1 MLLDPFNARLRVVQT
16 PLAWIR
22 TGTDQKRVNDE
33 AVAALARAKKN
44 VYQRAGE
51 LVRVQRRQEGARLVP
66 RINPLPLASLRELL
80 SEVAQFEGERGLVHP
95 PDWCVA
101 GVAARCEWEDIP
113 QLSHAVE
120 YPVLRKDGSVL
131 QVPGYDPTTQL
142 LYAPSGDFV
151 HVPEDPTKEQAE
163 AARDR
168 LLDLVCDFP
177 FAQPV
182 HRAAWLA
189 GLLTLFARHAYDGPT
204 PLFLVDGNVRGA
216 GKGLLC
222 HVAALVATGR
232 RMPVTTQVLDE
243 AEERKRITAV
253 ARAGDPLMLI
263 DNISRPFGNGAI
275 DSALTS
281 TVWKERLLGQSD
293 VQEYPLATV
302 WWGTGNNVQFKAGA
316 DTARRTL
323 HMRLLSP
330 EQNPEARTSFK
341 HPNLVG
347 YILQR
352 RPQLVADALTLL
364 RGYQVQRA
372 KEPLTLRP
380 WGSFEDW
387 SEVVRTTIVWAGL
400 PDPIEAHEQ
409 LAQLADVTSSALKD
423 LVYGWAELCHA
434 KNVQSCSARQAVEW
448 LSEDLEYKGRSAGVS
463 LVFAR
468 LHDAL
473 GELCITHGRPLPD
486 VKQLGYTLR
495 SYRGRVVDG
504 QYLET
509 NGKVD
514 GGGQQWMVQNR

>member
-1 MLLDPFNARLRVVQT
+1 MQRSNYSDRSTHFLLGRR
-16 PLAWIR
+16 WIE

-33 AVAALARAKKN
+33 AIEALSTAAN
-44 VYQRAGE
+44 VYHRAGA
-51 LVRVQRRQEGARLVP
+51 LVRVVRRREGARMVP
-66 RINPLPLASLRELL
+66 KINPLPIASLRELL
-80 SEVAQFEGERGLVHP
+80 SEVADFQGARGTVHP
-95 PDWCVA
+95 PDWCVS
-101 GVAARCEWEDIP
+101 GVAARGHWDKIR

-120 YPVLRKDGSVL
+120 YPVLRRDGTVM
-131 QVPGYDPTTQL
+131 QVPGYDEETQL
-142 LYAPSGDFV
+142 LYAPSGEFLP
-151 HVPEDPTKEQAE
+151 VPDQPTYEQVLQ
-163 AARDR
+163 ARDR

-177 FAQPV
+177 FAQPI

-189 GLLTLFARHAYDGPT
+189 GLLTLFARHGYEGPS

-232 RMPVTTQVLDE
+232 RMPVTTQVIDE

-330 EQNPEARTSFK
+330 EQNPEARTVFT

-347 YILQR
+347 YVLQR
-352 RPQLVADALTLL
+352 RPQLVADALTML
-364 RGYQVQRA
+364 RGYQVQRLTQ
-372 KEPLTLRP
+372 PLTLRP

-409 LAQLADVTSSALKD
+409 LAQLADVTSTALKD
-423 LVYGWAELCHA
+423 LIDGWGELCRS
-434 KNVQSCSARQAVEW
+434 KNVQACTVRQAVAW
-448 LSEDLEYKGRSAGVS
+448 LAEDLEHVGKTGGS
-463 LVFAR
+463 LFYTR

-473 GELCITHGRPLPD
+473 GELCFTHGRPLPD
-486 VKQLGYTLR
+486 VRQLGYTLR

-504 QYLET
+504 SYLET
-509 NGKVD
+509 DGKAE
-514 GGGQQWMVQNR
+514 GGGQQWTVKQR

>member
-1 MLLDPFNARLRVVQT
+1 MPPSRSRDRAEWPAPRRCIV
-16 PLAWIR
+16 
-22 TGTDQKRVNDE
+22 TGPDEKRVNDE
-33 AVAALARAKKN
+33 AVWALASATN
-44 VYQRAGE
+44 VYHRAGA
-51 LVRVQRRQEGARLVP
+51 LVRVVRRREGARLVP
-66 RINPLPLASLRELL
+66 KIDALPNASLRELL
-80 SEVAQFEGERGLVHP
+80 SEVADFEGERGAVHP
-95 PDWCVA
+95 PEWCVS
-101 GVAARCEWEDIP
+101 GVAARGHWEGIR

-120 YPVLRKDGSVL
+120 YPVLRRDGSVM
-131 QVPGYDPTTQL
+131 QVPGYDETTQL
-142 LYAPSGDFV
+142 LFAPSGEFLP
-151 HVPEDPTKEQAE
+151 VPENPTYEQVLQ
-163 AARDR
+163 ARDR

-177 FAQPV
+177 FAQPI

-189 GLLTLFARHAYDGPT
+189 GLLTLFARHAYEGPT

-232 RMPVTTQVLDE
+232 RMPVTTQVQDE

-281 TVWKERLLGQSD
+281 TVWKERLLGQSE

-330 EQNPEARTSFK
+330 EQNPEARTEFT

-352 RPQLVADALTLL
+352 RPQLVADALTML
-364 RGYQVQRA
+364 RGYQVQKVTA
-372 KEPLTLRP
+372 ALVLRP

-387 SEVVRTTIVWAGL
+387 SEVVRTTVVWAGL

-409 LAQLADVTSSALKD
+409 LAQLADVTSTALKD
-423 LVYGWAELCHA
+423 LIVGWGELCRS
-434 KNVQSCSARQAVEW
+434 KSTPGCTVRQAVEW
-448 LSEDLEYKGRSAGVS
+448 LAEDLEFKGRNSGAS
-463 LVFAR
+463 LVYAR

-473 GELCITHGRPLPD
+473 GELCSTHGRPLPD
-486 VKQLGYTLR
+486 VRQLGYTLR

-504 QYLET
+504 AYLET
-509 NGKVD
+509 NGKAD
-514 GGGQQWMVQNR
+514 GGGQQWMVKQR